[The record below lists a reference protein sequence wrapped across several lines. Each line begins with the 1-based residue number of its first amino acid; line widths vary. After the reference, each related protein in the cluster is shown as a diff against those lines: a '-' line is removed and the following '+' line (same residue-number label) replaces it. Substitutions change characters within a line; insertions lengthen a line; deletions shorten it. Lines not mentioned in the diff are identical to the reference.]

1 MKMIKVIAQV
11 LFFII
16 FAQGCRF
23 VSEYFNLPIPGSIIG
38 IIIMFVLLKLKVV
51 KLAWVELG
59 AKVLVAEMML
69 FFVPSVVGILKY
81 QQLIMANGLHILIV
95 IVVRTVSVMLS
106 SGLMSEWLSK
116 EREEK
121 AQ

>member
-1 MKMIKVIAQV
+1 MKMIKVIEQV

-95 IVVRTVSVMLS
+95 IVVSTVSVMLS
-106 SGLMSEWLSK
+106 CGLMSEWLSK
-116 EREEK
+116 GREEK